1 MGWDRKKK
9 KIGNLHGDK
18 CCKEH
23 RAWGWKRSLRVRF
36 SSKRIRKGFI
46 KKMTSVQRY
55 EGSEGAA
62 MGKSALGRG
71 DQCRALPSQCGFSSL
86 HINGTAF
93 LKCTNDFLIVGG
105 ILKIPF
111 VSSSPWPLCCMCT
124 ISLPSVTFLSSWD
137 NLFCCFILFNFFLS
151 FVSYFLG
158 IYLKLFYCKKNT

>member
-105 ILKIPF
+105 E
-111 VSSSPWPLCCMCT
+111 T
-124 ISLPSVTFLSSWD
+124 IVWCPRNHALS
-137 NLFCCFILFNFFLS
+137 
-151 FVSYFLG
+151 
-158 IYLKLFYCKKNT
+158 LKLLSPPRGGSTYRKAQKYIVMYITWRN